1 MIDWLSRS
9 SIQLL
14 LVIIDDDDDD
24 DDEDDDDDDDEEETL
39 EKNYPTTM
47 QDEETWSPKGETTRK
62 IRAET

>member
-14 LVIIDDDDDD
+14 LVIIDDDDD
-24 DDEDDDDDDDEEETL
+24 EDDDDDDEEETL

-47 QDEETWSPKGETTRK
+47 RDEETWSPKGETTRK

>member
-1 MIDWLSRS
+1 LSRS

-14 LVIIDDDDDD
+14 LVIIDDDDD
-24 DDEDDDDDDDEEETL
+24 EDDDDDDEEETL

-47 QDEETWSPKGETTRK
+47 RDEETWSPKGETTRK